1 LGLLPASKLDEV
13 TNSGFIALVA
23 IFLLSDRPDPNYV
36 IILLEITSRY
46 NSMGKIEI
54 DDLGYNSFF
63 ESSRKQLGLMD
74 FSVARVISEF
84 RAAYRVKS
92 INGEFLAK
100 VRGKQM
106 LEAASREDY
115 PAVGDW
121 VAITEL
127 DNNNAIIEYILP
139 RLTIIKRKHGEKNR
153 IGNKDK
159 TQIIAANIDIALVIE
174 SVDRDY
180 NLNRFERYFA
190 IAENGGV
197 KPAIVINKID
207 LLSKEELSE
216 KLTHLK
222 KRFPG
227 ADIILTSAVSN
238 EGLAELKKYMTF
250 GKTYC
255 FLGSSGVGK
264 SSLINKLLG
273 EKAIK
278 TSDISSF
285 SGRGRHITSS
295 RQMYFLEGGGIVI
308 DNPGMR
314 EVGMGN
320 TDQGINSYF
329 NEIIS
334 LRRKCKFSDCTH
346 VHEKGCQIVNA
357 VKSGELDEEKYSNY
371 INLKKEADYYGMND
385 FEKREKDRKFG
396 KFIKQAKKE
405 LNDFGRKS

>member
-1 LGLLPASKLDEV
+1 
-13 TNSGFIALVA
+13 
-23 IFLLSDRPDPNYV
+23 
-36 IILLEITSRY
+36 
-46 NSMGKIEI
+46 MGRIEI
-54 DDLGYNSFF
+54 DNLGYNSFF
-63 ESSRKQLGLMD
+63 ESSKKQLGLMD
-74 FSVARVISEF
+74 FSVARVVSEF
-84 RAAYRVKS
+84 REAYRVKS

-127 DNNNAIIEYILP
+127 DSNQAIIEYLLP
-139 RLTIIKRKHGEKNR
+139 RLTVIKRKHGDKNKT
-153 IGNKDK
+153 GNKDK
-159 TQIIAANIDIALVIE
+159 TQVIAANIDIALVIE

-197 KPAIVINKID
+197 KPAILINKID
-207 LLSKEELSE
+207 LLSQEELNE
-216 KLTHLK
+216 KIIQLK
-222 KRFPG
+222 NRFPDT
-227 ADIILTSAVSN
+227 DIILTSTVSN
-238 EGLAELKKYMTF
+238 DGLAELKKYIAK

-273 EKAIK
+273 EKVIK

-285 SGRGRHITSS
+285 SGRGKHTTTS

-308 DNPGMR
+308 DNPGIR
-314 EVGMGN
+314 EVGIGDI
-320 TDQGINSYF
+320 DQRVGTFFDEITILAQKCRF
-329 NEIIS
+329 N
-334 LRRKCKFSDCTH
+334 DCEH
-346 VHEKGCQIVNA
+346 IHEKGCEIIKA
-357 VKSGELDEEKYSNY
+357 VKLGKLDEEKYSNY
-371 INLKKEADYYGMND
+371 INLKKESDYYGMNN

-396 KFIKQAKKE
+396 KFIKKAKQE
-405 LNDFGRKS
+405 LTDYRNKS